1 MKISCAKCVFA
12 KKEESK
18 QIGCALGRHEKLGVD
33 EISEGG
39 DFILSRFCTTYR
51 PEQWLQ
57 DLSLSESV
65 DIEKTVLTEIQPRI
79 GFFLILDHENT
90 DHSLDDLR
98 KTLEDLKAQEI
109 QPRYVIVIND
119 KVEYNELIHSMLYD
133 YFHENGPDTTS
144 FHIVQLIEKPKLL
157 ASVIDESFGHAKNGW
172 AYVCHAGENIDTDLI
187 KKVHHRVNIEL
198 KKLVVV
204 EPYNDKLDG
213 LLFQTALFKFLNG
226 NRVKVFQDENVD
238 SRTFMEKVK
247 DVASKS
253 DKETYITWSEFN
265 ES

>member
-1 MKISCAKCVFA
+1 MKTSCAKCVFA

-18 QIGCALGRHEKLGVD
+18 QTGCALNRHEKLGIDEVD
-33 EISEGG
+33 GDG

-51 PEQWLQ
+51 PQEWLK
-57 DLSLSESV
+57 DLSLSESMN
-65 DIEKTVLTEIQPRI
+65 IEESVLKEIEPRI
-79 GFFLILDHENT
+79 GFFIILDHEQST
-90 DHSLDDLR
+90 DSLVDLKKTLDDLV
-98 KTLEDLKAQEI
+98 AQEI
-109 QPRYVIVIND
+109 PPRYVIVIND
-119 KVEYNELIHSMLYD
+119 RVEYNESIHSILYD
-133 YFHENGPDTTS
+133 SFHDNGPDTTM

-157 ASVIDESFGHAKNGW
+157 ASVIDESFTHAKNGW
-172 AYVCHAGENIDTDLI
+172 AYVCHAGENIDRHLI
-187 KKVHHRVNIEL
+187 AKIHNRVNIEL

-204 EPYNDKLDG
+204 EAYNDKLDG

-238 SRTFMEKVK
+238 SRTFIEKVK
-247 DVASKS
+247 CAAQKS